1 MWPTAISP
9 EAQLP
14 TREMRR
20 HIREKGGTSNG
31 WSRWSWIKSRA
42 VSPCHLSLLFWLA
55 SFRSLRRLA
64 HRSVFV
70 IYSTL
75 PKVKMLVKDVAA
87 RALLGAIA
95 LPSPDMMMSPN
106 PAAGLVVRQSG
117 GCDPGEVAC
126 VDGCMP
132 SGSVCC
138 TSRGTYCTAG
148 NYCMA
153 VSGCCPVCTRCPL
166 PDSPPQSVPRTQR

>member
-9 EAQLP
+9 KAQLP
-14 TREMRR
+14 IREMRLLYTFVK
-20 HIREKGGTSNG
+20 KGEQVMNG
-31 WSRWSWIKSRA
+31 ADGIKSRA
-42 VSPCHLSLLFWLA
+42 VAPLPLVIIVLA
-55 SFRSLRRLA
+55 CSFRSLRRLA
-64 HRSVFV
+64 HRSVLIV
-70 IYSTL
+70 YCTL
-75 PKVKMLVKDVAA
+75 PKVKMLVKDIAA

-153 VSGCCPVCTRCPL
+153 VSGCCPVCTICLL
-166 PDSPPQSVPRTQR
+166 PDPPPRSVPRTQR